1 MNFPVWM
8 AGEGFIGF
16 LFILTK
22 SVFTLTTLSAFGAG
36 VFLAIGEKRSLF
48 DSHAGYREFMKK
60 FTGFTLFIVTVLGTV
75 SYAGLWIFYILT
87 APATLSTIVHEF
99 IWVWILQGFAYL
111 LEVGSLFV
119 LYSTFNKIHKENHVD
134 LAWSFAIL
142 SLITLIVANATLSFQ
157 QTPGHWINTLKFED
171 AWFNASY
178 LASLSVR
185 ILVSVQTGGIIALLA
200 VSTLEKGKLKSEVA
214 SFAASFVIYPF
225 ILLPFAALWFLATID
240 PVMVESLTAGF
251 SGVETSNLSVL
262 TRFTVLAIFAGV
274 SVFLF
279 TLLGAVINAD
289 GFKKAMGFWLVVLAF
304 VAAGSTE
311 YVRTLLGNPYAIAG
325 YMYNNGIKLNDAD
338 QFSDGFLSKTKWSV
352 IKEITEEN
360 RLAAGKELYTFQY
373 SGSVVHSGYNSLL
386 NLAGSAGTVQET
398 LDLINQIKW
407 GSESNVY
414 TAYVPSFLGNDDEA
428 NALAT
433 YVAWKNGKYK
443 ATKEQ
448 IDFLKKL
455 ETAPSGMVQ

>member
-1 MNFPVWM
+1 MNFPVWL

-16 LFILTK
+16 IFIFTK

-36 VFLAIGEKRSLF
+36 VFMAIGEKRALF

-60 FTGFTLFIVTVLGTV
+60 FTGFVLFIVTALGTV
-75 SYAGLWIFYILT
+75 SYSALWIFYILT
-87 APATLSTIVHEF
+87 APATLSTIANEF
-99 IWVWILQGFAYL
+99 AWVWILQGFAYL

-119 LYSTFNKIHKENHVD
+119 LYATFNKVHKENHVD

-142 SLITLIVANATLSFQ
+142 SLITLIVSNATLSFQ
-157 QTPGHWINTLKFED
+157 QSPGHWINTLKFED

-185 ILVSVQTGGIIALLA
+185 ILVSLQTGGIIALLA

-214 SFAASFVIYPF
+214 SFAAAFVIYPF

-240 PVMVESLTAGF
+240 PVMVNNLASGF
-251 SGVETSNLSVL
+251 SGVESGNLSVL
-262 TRFTVLAIFAGV
+262 TRFTFLSVFAAV

-289 GFKKAMGFWLVVLAF
+289 GFKKAMAFWLVVLAF
-304 VAAGSTE
+304 IAAGSTE

-325 YMYNNGIKLNDAD
+325 YMYNNGVKLNDAD
-338 QFSDGFLSKTKWSV
+338 QYSDGFLSKSKWAV

-360 RLAAGKELYTFQY
+360 RLAAGKELYIFQF
-373 SGSVVHSGYNSLL
+373 SGAVVSGGYNSLL
-386 NLAGSAGTVQET
+386 ELAGEATNVQET

-407 GSESNVY
+407 GSESNLY

-433 YVAWKNGKYK
+433 FVAWKNGKYE
-443 ATKEQ
+443 ASKEQ
-448 IDFLKKL
+448 LDFLRKL
-455 ETAPSGMVQ
+455 ETNPSGLVQ